1 MKELVP
7 PHIAAIR
14 PYEPGKPIAELERE
28 LGLSSTVKLASNENP
43 LGPSAKAVRAMRASL
58 KESHRYPDGG
68 SFELTRALA
77 GRFDVPESGILLG
90 NGSNELI
97 EIIIRTF
104 LRPGEEVISAKGA
117 FVVYY
122 LVTQAAGGRNVVV
135 PMKDH
140 THDLAAMADAVTER
154 SRIVF
159 VANPNNPTG
168 TWVGR
173 KAVDR
178 FLDALPEGVIAV
190 FDEAYYEYVARK
202 TYPDTLSYVREGRP
216 VIALRTFSKAYGLA
230 GLRLGYL
237 MAPERYVV
245 EMNKVRQPFNTNHLA
260 QAAALAALED
270 ERHLRRVVRL
280 NKRER
285 RGLEQQ
291 LQDLGLSTLPS
302 EANFLLVDVGRDG
315 GEVYQELL
323 RRGVIVRPMGG
334 YGYPGHLRVTVGLPE
349 ENARFIEELRA
360 VLSL

>member
-1 MKELVP
+1 MKE
-7 PHIAAIR
+7 
-14 PYEPGKPIAELERE
+14 
-28 LGLSSTVKLASNENP
+28 
-43 LGPSAKAVRAMRASL
+43 
-58 KESHRYPDGG
+58 
-68 SFELTRALA
+68 
-77 GRFDVPESGILLG
+77 
-90 NGSNELI
+90 
-97 EIIIRTF
+97 
-104 LRPGEEVISAKGA
+104 
-117 FVVYY
+117 
-122 LVTQAAGGRNVVV
+122 
-135 PMKDH
+135 H
-140 THDLAAMADAVTER
+140 THDLAAMAAAVTER
-154 SRIVF
+154 TRLLF

-202 TYPDTLSYVREGRP
+202 TYPDTLSYIRQDRP

-245 EMNKVRQPFNTNHLA
+245 EMNKIRQPFNTNHLA

-270 ERHLRRVVRL
+270 ERYLRRVVRL

-291 LQDLGLSTLPS
+291 LQVLGLATLPS
-302 EANFLLVDVGRDG
+302 EANFLLVEVGRDG
-315 GEVYQELL
+315 NEVYQELL

-334 YGYPGHLRVTVGLPE
+334 YGYPGHIRVTVGLPE
-349 ENARFIEELRA
+349 ENARFVEELRA